1 NVDDHASTSGQCYQ
15 QDKDRSWY
23 LLRRSALE
31 LFMVDRSNFF
41 FDFGRAE
48 QILKRTQLM
57 ERWANWEISNFEYLM
72 ELNTLSGRSYNDI
85 TQYPVFPWIIADYQS
100 KVLNLDDPSAFR
112 DLSKPVGALN
122 PER

>member
-1 NVDDHASTSGQCYQ
+1 
-15 QDKDRSWY
+15 

-41 FDFGRAE
+41 FDFGAVMCPFLFQRAE

-72 ELNTLSGRSYNDI
+72 ELNTLAGRSYNDI
-85 TQYPVFPWIIADYQS
+85 TQYPVFPWIVADYKS
-100 KVLNLDDPSAFR
+100 RVLNLDDPSTYR
-112 DLSKPVGALN
+112 DLSK
-122 PER
+122 